1 MHEKNQEI
9 DRFES
14 LLDYE
19 LVCSTRYR
27 RFMSLIMC
35 GKNGHDK
42 NYAING
48 FKSAF
53 RTCDRIFELN
63 DEVVVIMPETDQM
76 GAIRAV
82 ARLRELHVINGTK
95 LSLASFPN
103 DGQTADMLMK
113 KARFRLASDMDD
125 AR

>member
-1 MHEKNQEI
+1 MHEKNQEL
-9 DRFES
+9 DRFEI

-35 GKNGHDK
+35 GKNGHDR
-42 NYAING
+42 NITING

-53 RTCDRIFELN
+53 RNCDRIFELN
-63 DEVVVIMPETDQM
+63 NEVVVIMPETDPM

-82 ARLRELHVINGTK
+82 ARLRELQVINGTK

-103 DGQTADMLMK
+103 DGQTADMLMR
-113 KARFRLASDMDD
+113 KARFRLETELIDNQ
-125 AR
+125 